1 MIIIELIKMG
11 HEKVCHEKVNK
22 APAEQLFLDIISSS
36 VAPDISDVEQEIR
49 MWNDSNSLYC
59 DSDSG
64 TSTIGNWSSCA
75 LNAKRGWK

>member
-22 APAEQLFLDIISSS
+22 ALAEQLFLDIISSS

-49 MWNDSNSLYC
+49 MWNDSNSLYG
-59 DSDSG
+59 DSDSA
-64 TSTIGNWSSCA
+64 TSTMSNWSSCA